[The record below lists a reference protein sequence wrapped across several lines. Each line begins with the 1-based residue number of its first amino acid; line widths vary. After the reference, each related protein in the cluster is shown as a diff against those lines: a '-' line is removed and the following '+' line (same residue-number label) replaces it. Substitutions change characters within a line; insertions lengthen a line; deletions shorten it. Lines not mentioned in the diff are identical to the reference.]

1 MANLGSQMFN
11 KNRKAIAAATS
22 AEDSDDEF
30 FDCTN
35 DFDYESSSHTE
46 NALNSEHCE
55 ITEKSENCATKPVN
69 ATHAEG
75 DVACVRSSVKFTK
88 ERKFSDL
95 TDTDDS
101 EEDEEMR
108 KEKQKKVM
116 DEFRKELN
124 EKREL
129 RQKCVQNLREE
140 LSHLREEL
148 SSEKLINEKLR
159 GTISLHGD
167 SKTIDNLYNE
177 NIKIKSEM
185 AELQHNLQAANA
197 ENLTVTSELHATR
210 DHVRSLK
217 AVIVATKE
225 MLSIREE
232 QVNQVCLKLLLI
244 LRISFENVSF

>member
-1 MANLGSQMFN
+1 MANLDSQVFN
-11 KNRKAIAAATS
+11 KNRKAAAATSPKS

-35 DFDYESSSHTE
+35 DFDYESSSQTQHALKSE
-46 NALNSEHCE
+46 NCE
-55 ITEKSENCATKPVN
+55 ITEKAENCATSDLN

-75 DVACVRSSVKFTK
+75 DVACVRSSVKCSLK
-88 ERKFSDL
+88 ERKLSDL
-95 TDTDDS
+95 TETDDS
-101 EEDEEMR
+101 DEDEEVR
-108 KEKQKKVM
+108 KEKQRKVM

-167 SKTIDNLYNE
+167 SKSIDNLFNE
-177 NIKIKSEM
+177 NLKIKSEM

-225 MLSIREE
+225 MLVIREE
-232 QVNQVCLKLLLI
+232 QVNQVCLIYNKM
-244 LRISFENVSF
+244 